1 MKEKMTR
8 IAGMAVALGLM
19 VLGAACGNQAAAT
32 TMKLAGTE
40 GETFVRDEEKELEP
54 VADMNLY
61 SGYLLGTEQEGYLW
75 IDLDSV
81 KLAKMDENSRIGIR
95 KSGKELEIELDAGS
109 LFFQV
114 TEPLEEDETMYI
126 RNSNMVV
133 GIRGTCGWVEAPDEE
148 HLRVYI
154 LEGVVEYSI
163 TDPDT
168 KEVIASQEVAAGQWA
183 QAVWKDGKGEI
194 ALEQFTEEGI
204 PDFVRTEL
212 EKDSKLQEKI
222 SEVLAPVQQDDADG
236 EGSGD
241 GTAEDAPGQEEPEGE
256 QAVGVIRT
264 DKASLEFVNGNAP
277 GGVIVTLRD
286 GLYGAVDLEG
296 EEIVPN
302 SYSSYLRTPN
312 DQGQFALGDGENA
325 TVFDRQGNVLLEVQ
339 ELICMGISENAVT
352 YGHMNEAGKPE
363 VCCYD
368 IAEGRQTARI
378 ELEQRYELIGYGYG
392 IGITSLQ
399 DGEFLYSDTDDLNM
413 HRVRKD
419 GTIVW
424 TDEEQEARLQEIWV
438 EEMRAEGAAI
448 EVTEEGAYA
457 TFSSNGS
464 AGTSIFGY
472 DPGCPVQSAR
482 DGYIVGTPWLEASL
496 LRIHDLNAGES
507 IQLDMYSLEGDP
519 VDCIYGF
526 WPQSYYDCGQ
536 WYINRGTSL
545 VLRGSTYDGTEEQ
558 MDFLIDFSRAQT
570 DASGDVTNEQELVLA
585 KYPYIKLAGDGYY
598 TASDGEA
605 WFYLDEQGN
614 RVDSPEWADC
624 SGFYQ
629 GYALV
634 LEKDGMAYL
643 VDRDFN
649 KVTEGYPADS
659 VSQAGGMF
667 CIAKGDEQTFL
678 YMGLQETPE
687 GD

>member
-61 SGYLLGTEQEGYLW
+61 SGYLLGT
-75 IDLDSV
+75 
-81 KLAKMDENSRIGIR
+81 
-95 KSGKELEIELDAGS
+95 
-109 LFFQV
+109 
-114 TEPLEEDETMYI
+114 
-126 RNSNMVV
+126 
-133 GIRGTCGWVEAPDEE
+133 
-148 HLRVYI
+148 
-154 LEGVVEYSI
+154 
-163 TDPDT
+163 
-168 KEVIASQEVAAGQWA
+168 
-183 QAVWKDGKGEI
+183 
-194 ALEQFTEEGI
+194 
-204 PDFVRTEL
+204 
-212 EKDSKLQEKI
+212 
-222 SEVLAPVQQDDADG
+222 
-236 EGSGD
+236 
-241 GTAEDAPGQEEPEGE
+241 
-256 QAVGVIRT
+256 
-264 DKASLEFVNGNAP
+264 
-277 GGVIVTLRD
+277 
-286 GLYGAVDLEG
+286 
-296 EEIVPN
+296 
-302 SYSSYLRTPN
+302 
-312 DQGQFALGDGENA
+312 
-325 TVFDRQGNVLLEVQ
+325 
-339 ELICMGISENAVT
+339 
-352 YGHMNEAGKPE
+352 
-363 VCCYD
+363 
-368 IAEGRQTARI
+368 
-378 ELEQRYELIGYGYG
+378 
-392 IGITSLQ
+392 
-399 DGEFLYSDTDDLNM
+399 
-413 HRVRKD
+413 
-419 GTIVW
+419 
-424 TDEEQEARLQEIWV
+424 EQEARLQEIWV

-519 VDCIYGF
+519 VDCIYDF

-545 VLRGSTYDGTEEQ
+545 VLRGSAYDGTEEQ

-643 VDRDFN
+643 VDRDFD
-649 KVTEGYPADS
+649 KATEGYPADS